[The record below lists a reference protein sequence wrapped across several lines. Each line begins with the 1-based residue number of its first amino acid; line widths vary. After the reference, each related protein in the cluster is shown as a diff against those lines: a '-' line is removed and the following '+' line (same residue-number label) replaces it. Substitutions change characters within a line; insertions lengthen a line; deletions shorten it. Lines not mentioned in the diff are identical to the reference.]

1 MWHVRLCWY
10 HTESAQLHIERE
22 GSPRRREGWGWG
34 GGGKRKCEEGSLWS
48 ETFHDLESV
57 VPWPRSFLHPPS
69 VKSGAHVWGS
79 ALSFS
84 LIKTHPCA
92 RARLAAGERACA
104 WRLTRGRR
112 SSGVPRSSRAPRGG
126 ITGSAR
132 SITSDAPRWIDGA
145 GRGCS
150 RCSLPW
156 LTPPGQVGGRTS
168 IAFKIYTLYRSDARF
183 QEQIKPK

>member
-48 ETFHDLESV
+48 ETFHDLEFV
-57 VPWPRSFLHPPS
+57 VPWPRSFLHPSS
-69 VKSGAHVWGS
+69 VQSGAHVWGS

-84 LIKTHPCA
+84 IIKTHPCA
-92 RARLAAGERACA
+92 RARLAAGVRVAADSRQTFVRCPAELPGA
-104 WRLTRGRR
+104 TR
-112 SSGVPRSSRAPRGG
+112 G

-156 LTPPGQVGGRTS
+156 FTPPGQVGGKTS